1 MPKLRQF
8 DECGDANNWKAV
20 KKLVGIPLLLTGQ
33 AWNIYK
39 LFGEGDNES
48 YDILKYTT
56 ISRLNHDIN
65 EDWLTAH
72 EQLTRRHFRKGGESI
87 DELAQDIEKL
97 PDRSSLG
104 LPTEVCDCKL

>member
-1 MPKLRQF
+1 MVLKPGTMATGTAFCLPNPLEDGDAKAWFRQF
-8 DECGDANNWKAV
+8 DECADANNWKAV
-20 KKLVGIPLLLTGQ
+20 KKLVGIPLLLMGQ

-48 YDILKYTT
+48 YDVLKYTT

-72 EQLTRRHFRKGGESI
+72 EQLT
-87 DELAQDIEKL
+87 
-97 PDRSSLG
+97 
-104 LPTEVCDCKL
+104 